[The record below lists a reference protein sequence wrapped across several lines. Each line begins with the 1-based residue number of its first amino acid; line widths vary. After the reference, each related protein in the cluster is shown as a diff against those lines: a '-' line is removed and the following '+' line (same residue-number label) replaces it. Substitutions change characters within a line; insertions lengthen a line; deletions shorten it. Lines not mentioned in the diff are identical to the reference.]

1 MMQNIWS
8 STIAVLTKV
17 LAVMLITAMA
27 LLVLDIVWGV
37 FTRQVMNQQ
46 ASWTEE
52 LARFLLIWVSLLGG
66 AYAFQ
71 AKAHLGVDYFVGKF
85 DPDVAKWVAIFSLLL
100 VVFFAIAIFLVG
112 GIKVVYF
119 SLLYSQTTPALG
131 WKMGCVYLAI
141 PISGFF
147 ILLFTLENL
156 REVINTPAEELRTNK
171 EQQFSDVGDVAKE
184 AS

>member
-1 MMQNIWS
+1 MSGVWS
-8 STIAVLTKV
+8 STIKALTKV
-17 LAVMLITAMA
+17 LAAMLITSMA

-85 DPDVAKWVAIFSLLL
+85 APGVAKGVAVFSLLL
-100 VVFFAIAIFLVG
+100 VVFFAVAIFLVG
-112 GIKVVYF
+112 GSKVVYY
-119 SLLYSQTTPALG
+119 SLLYDQVTPALG

-147 ILLFTLENL
+147 MLLFTLENL
-156 REVINTPAEELRTNK
+156 REVIETPAEELRAKK
-171 EQQFSDVGDVAKE
+171 EEQFSDVNDVAKE
-184 AS
+184 AV